1 MSPKVAYLIIA
12 HANHRHFGRLVRALT
27 TPSSACFVH
36 IDAKT
41 PIEPFQREA
50 ADQAVFCTE
59 RHRVYWGEFSIVR
72 ATLAALDAAL
82 NDPRGFDYFVL
93 LSGADYPIAP
103 QEQITGF
110 LHANA
115 GAEFMN
121 LVAMPS
127 EAVDKKLDRLT
138 RYKVA
143 SGRWLTAPEKG
154 LRRAMKY
161 VPFIPKA
168 RNISRGLD
176 GLAPFAGSQW
186 WALTRASCE
195 RVTQF
200 LQERPKVV
208 RFYENS
214 WYADEGF
221 FQTIV
226 ANSPRRQAIRHNLTF
241 TDWGAGG
248 AHPAQVDKSLIELL
262 SQPRVLVQDAYGDG
276 EVFFARKFDDAS
288 GPVLDALDAAIARKR
303 ALGWSAPMTDAEP
316 PRAGGPGIG

>member
-1 MSPKVAYLIIA
+1 MSPKVAYLILA
-12 HANHRHFGRLVRALT
+12 HANPRHFGRLVGALT
-27 TPSSACFVH
+27 TPRSACFVH

-41 PIEPFQREA
+41 QIEPFQREA
-50 ADQAVFCTE
+50 GDQAVFCTD
-59 RHRVYWGEFSIVR
+59 RHRVFWGEFSIVR

-103 QEQITGF
+103 QAQIEAF
-110 LHANA
+110 LSANA
-115 GAEFMN
+115 GGEFMN
-121 LVAMPS
+121 LVAMPNL
-127 EAVDKKLDRLT
+127 AVDKKLDRLT

-143 SGRWLTAPEKG
+143 SGRLLTTPEKI
-154 LRRAMKY
+154 LRRAMTY
-161 VPFIPKA
+161 APLVPKA
-168 RNISRGLD
+168 RNLVRGLE
-176 GLAPFAGSQW
+176 GLAPYAGSQW

-195 RVTQF
+195 RVMQF

-221 FQTIV
+221 FQTII
-226 ANSPRRQAIRHNLTF
+226 ANSPRRSAIRHNLTF

-248 AHPAQVDKSLIELL
+248 AHPAQVDQSLIERL

-303 ALGWSAPMTDAEP
+303 DLLTAPT
-316 PRAGGPGIG
+316 